1 MHGGWQEEATEEKKA
16 ERCNIE
22 EYDDDRGVAPETDS
36 VTPKCDSAEDRTL
49 SPSSRKV
56 LKKARKRERGD
67 RSWEVAESVRWFAE
81 VMLRSEQA
89 RADAMKEVEKIRADV
104 EAHKAEMEL
113 KRTEIIANTQLQIA
127 RLLVGKRDKTA
138 PTDSTFA
145 AGKY

>member
-1 MHGGWQEEATEEKKA
+1 MHSGWQEEAAEEKK

-22 EYDDDRGVAPETDS
+22 ECDDDRGVAPETDS

-49 SPSSRKV
+49 GPSGRKV
-56 LKKARKRERGD
+56 KKTRKRERGD
-67 RSWEVAESVRWFAE
+67 RSWEVAESVRWLAE

-89 RADAMKEVEKIRADV
+89 RSDAMKEVEKIRADV
-104 EAHKAEMEL
+104 EAHKAQMEL

-138 PTDSTFA
+138 PTDSSFA
-145 AGKY
+145 AGKH